1 MIDLNREFI
10 EIRKKAIRNFFSKM
24 NDRQFDAVTA
34 VNGPLMVLAGAGS
47 GKTTVL
53 VNRILNLIKFGDA
66 YNSHKIPFPVDERTL
81 EQIKNAAAAENLG
94 DEPYLFS
101 VDPIKPWEILAIT
114 FTNKA
119 AAELKNRISSALD
132 GSSSVRAGTFHSL
145 CAEILRFNGDRL
157 GYSSDF
163 AIYDTDDQK
172 RLVKLIMKELRI
184 EEKMFPVRSVISV
197 ISSQKNNLV
206 SPAEFCE
213 ENESDVR
220 LSTIGAVYK
229 KYEESL
235 KTANAMDFDDLI
247 GNTVKLFETAP
258 DVLEKYQERYKY
270 IMVDEYQDTNHA
282 QYAFVS
288 LLAKKYSNLCVVGDD
303 DQSIYKFRGATIEN
317 ILNFE
322 DEYKGCRVIRLEQ
335 NYRSTQNILSAAN
348 AVIANNTARKGKN
361 LWTDKGDGEKITVNT
376 ARDEQDEARFV
387 ADEILKNVESGGKF
401 SENAVL
407 YRTNAQSNAIENV
420 FVRSAIPYKV
430 VGGLRFYERKEIKD
444 ILAYLCVIN
453 NNEDAVRLRRIINE
467 PKRGIGE
474 ATVSHAAEIASD
486 LGVPLFKIF
495 EDAADYPSISRAS
508 SKLKIFTEMINDLSQ
523 TAEQVPISKL
533 LSLTL
538 EATGYIDSLKLLGFE
553 GESKIENINEL
564 ITNVLQYEKET
575 EEPSLSDFLNQIA
588 LISDIDS
595 YNEDDDSVVMM
606 TIHSAKGL
614 EFDNVFLIG
623 MEEGIF
629 PGNQSIYGGEAEIE
643 EERRLA
649 YVSITRARKRLCITN
664 AYSRM
669 LYGQTNRNIPSRFL
683 EEIPPELCNVLA
695 TRNTYTAGDYHDVQ
709 GFGFG
714 KRATHGGLNYS
725 FSGNGGFS
733 KRQSPT
739 LRDRFA
745 TQTAAKSVSASAHKP
760 GERVRHK
767 TFGDGLIIS
776 AVPMGNDTL
785 LEIAF
790 DDVGT
795 KKLMSNFAKLT
806 KI

>member
-1 MIDLNREFI
+1 MIDLKEKFLF
-10 EIRKKAIRNFFSKM
+10 IRKAAIRGFFSKM
-24 NDRQFDAVTA
+24 NDRQFEAVTA

-53 VNRILNLIKFGDA
+53 VNRILNLIKFGNA
-66 YNSHKIPFPVDERTL
+66 YNSDEIPFPIDENTVERI
-81 EQIKNAAAAENLG
+81 EKAATSENLG

-101 VDPIKPWEILAIT
+101 VDAVKPWQILAIT

-119 AAELKNRISSALD
+119 ASELQNRISATLD

-145 CAEILRFNGDRL
+145 CAEILRYNGDRL

-172 RLVKLIMKELRI
+172 RLIKLIMKELRI
-184 EEKMFPVRSVISV
+184 EEKMFPVRSVVSV
-197 ISSQKNNLV
+197 ISSQKNSLKTP
-206 SPAEFCE
+206 SEFYE
-213 ENESDVR
+213 ENQSDVR
-220 LSTIGAVYK
+220 LSTIAEIYK
-229 KYEESL
+229 RYEKSL
-235 KTANAMDFDDLI
+235 KEANAMDFDDLI
-247 GNTVKLFETAP
+247 GNTVKLFETQP
-258 DVLEKYQERYKY
+258 DILEKYQDRYRY

-322 DEYKGCRVIRLEQ
+322 DEYKGCKVIRLEQ

-348 AVIANNTARKGKN
+348 AVIANNSARKGKN
-361 LWTDKGDGEKITVNT
+361 LWTDKGNGEKILVNT

-387 ADEILKNVESGGKF
+387 ADEILKNVENGGKF

-407 YRTNAQSNAIENV
+407 YRTNAQSNTIENF
-420 FVRSAIPYKV
+420 FVRSAIPYKI

-444 ILAYLCVIN
+444 VLAYLSVIN
-453 NNEDAVRLRRIINE
+453 NREDTIRLRRIINE

-474 ATVSHAAEIASD
+474 ATVSHAADIASD
-486 LGVPLFKIF
+486 LGIPLFQVF
-495 EDAADYPSISRAS
+495 EEAADYPAVSRAA
-508 SKLKIFTEMINDLSQ
+508 SKLKEFTSMINDLAE
-523 TAEQVPISKL
+523 TAQRVTVSEL
-533 LSLTL
+533 LELTL
-538 EATGYIDSLKLLGFE
+538 EATGYIESLKRLGFE
-553 GESKIENINEL
+553 GEGKIENINEL
-564 ITNVLQYEKET
+564 ITNILQYEKET

-588 LISDIDS
+588 LISDIDN
-595 YNEDDDSVVMM
+595 YNENDDSVVLM

-664 AYSRM
+664 AFSRM
-669 LYGQTNRNIPSRFL
+669 LYGQTNRNVPSRFL
-683 EEIPPELCNVLA
+683 EEIPKELCDVLN
-695 TRNTYTAGDYHDVQ
+695 TRDTYSMGGYHNIQ

-714 KRATHGGLNYS
+714 NSRNLSGAGAAARNYGGER
-725 FSGNGGFS
+725 
-733 KRQSPT
+733 KSPT
-739 LRDRFA
+739 LRDSFA
-745 TQTAAKSVSASAHKP
+745 PQTEKKSSSNSSYRP
-760 GERVRHK
+760 GDRVRHK
-767 TFGDGLIIS
+767 TFGDGLVIS
-776 AVPMGNDTL
+776 SVPMGNDTL

-790 DDVGT
+790 DDCGT
-795 KKLMSNFAKLT
+795 KKVMSNFAKLI